1 MHEEAARN
9 VRRTALVVLWVLA
22 LAGGLGFLLG
32 SLLGS
37 GMVGLITGLA
47 LACAA
52 SLATYRSGHRLILR
66 LTRARRVEPDEQPR
80 LHNLVDGLAGAAG
93 VPKPGV
99 YVVPEAAPN
108 AFAAGTNQERSVI
121 AVTEGLLE
129 KLDRVELEGVLAHE
143 VAHIRDR
150 DALLGTVVASLVG
163 PAAVPAEF
171 LLRTLGLEG
180 SPAWPSGSSRP
191 VAANILM
198 LIPAAVLAPLAMVAA
213 PTTRLAVSPGREY
226 LADVRGALLSRYPPG
241 LTRALRRIAADEA
254 PMRAASNSTAHLW
267 LSRPPRERRDRTTWL
282 DDLFATH
289 PPMEDRI
296 RRLEEM

>member
-1 MHEEAARN
+1 M
-9 VRRTALVVLWVLA
+9 RRTALVVLWVLA
-22 LAGGLGFLLG
+22 VAGGLGFLLG

-37 GMVGLITGLA
+37 GMVGLITGLV

-66 LTRARRVEPDEQPR
+66 ATRARRVEPDEQPR

-93 VPKPGV
+93 VPKPAV

-108 AFAAGTNQERSVI
+108 AFAAGTNQERSII

-163 PAAVPAEF
+163 SAAVPAEF

-180 SPAWPSGSSRP
+180 SPAGPSGTSRP

-198 LIPAAVLAPLAMVAA
+198 LIPAAVLAPLALIAA
-213 PTTRLAVSPGREY
+213 QTTRLAVSPGREY

-241 LTRALRRIAADEA
+241 LTRALRKVAADEA

-267 LSRPPRERRDRTTWL
+267 LSRPPRERGDRATWF